1 MDLPPYFR
9 HFECEPSHPGRTRL
23 AIHDLRGMLVRDLLD
38 EVLTAGPHSR
48 PWDGRDRTGRG
59 VGSGVYLYRLVT
71 PDGMVRERKM
81 TLLR

>member
-1 MDLPPYFR
+1 
-9 HFECEPSHPGRTRL
+9 
-23 AIHDLRGMLVRDLLD
+23 MLVRDLLD

-48 PWDGRDRTGRG
+48 RWDGRDRTGRG